1 VWVVRDV
8 KTKVIPFF
16 MVTSVRSG
24 VLVVLVNVSRVKEIA
39 MRVFRID
46 KVIYLHDGECIQRL
60 LMVKH

>member
-1 VWVVRDV
+1 MWVVRDV